1 MADPN
6 RNPPLDLKAF
16 HRVRKLCLEG
26 LSIPDI
32 ARSMGRSKA
41 QIDKAIRFMG
51 GVAKIREE
59 GAEAR
64 Q

>member
-1 MADPN
+1 MADPH
-6 RNPPLDLKAF
+6 RSSPIDLQVL
-16 HRVRKLCLEG
+16 HRVRKLCREG

-41 QIDKAIRFMG
+41 QIDKAVRFMG

-59 GAEAR
+59 GAER
-64 Q
+64 P